1 MIRPFY
7 FLVPGQFMRGFFF
20 FLPKNKFTETENGRK
35 NDLQPDDTTLILRR
49 TFSLVSNHFL
59 SAGRE
64 EPVRSFMSKIAFLM
78 IIKVAILIVFFLN

>member
-1 MIRPFY
+1 MDDAAILFSRTRSIY
-7 FLVPGQFMRGFFF
+7 AWFFF
-20 FLPKNKFTETENGRK
+20 FFSKNKFTETENGRK

-78 IIKVAILIVFFLN
+78 IIKVAILIVFF